1 MNRIACTS
9 SRCFCSEIRSD
20 FRIIEEFSIRIVYTW
35 FIHVLIVIPLPPN
48 RKMGL
53 VFTRLFS
60 SVFGNKEARILVLG
74 LDNAGK
80 TTILCMLLHT
90 LCILLIQFAIFIINF
105 FLFFFLQIG
114 FRWGKLSLPFQVRTR
129 SRFALFWIFIL
140 LNFLVLDFKLLAMLF
155 CSKKCYSMGVLFIF
169 YTCMYGWMADWFIW
183 LFDYL
188 IQRSGLMLKL
198 CSITTL
204 NFKSGI

>member
-1 MNRIACTS
+1 LNRITCTS
-9 SRCFCSEIRSD
+9 SRRFCFEIRSD
-20 FRIIEEFSIRIVYTW
+20 FRIIEEFSIQIVCTW
-35 FIHVLIVIPLPPN
+35 SIHVLIIIPLPPN

-90 LCILLIQFAIFIINF
+90 LCILLIQFAIFLINF
-105 FLFFFLQIG
+105 FHFFQIG
-114 FRWGKLSLPFQVRTR
+114 FRWEKLSLPFQVRTR
-129 SRFALFWIFIL
+129 SRFTLFWILIL
-140 LNFLVLDFKLLAMLF
+140 LNFLVLDFQFKLLAMLF
-155 CSKKCYSMGVLFIF
+155 CSKKLLRHAYFIF

-183 LFDYL
+183 LF